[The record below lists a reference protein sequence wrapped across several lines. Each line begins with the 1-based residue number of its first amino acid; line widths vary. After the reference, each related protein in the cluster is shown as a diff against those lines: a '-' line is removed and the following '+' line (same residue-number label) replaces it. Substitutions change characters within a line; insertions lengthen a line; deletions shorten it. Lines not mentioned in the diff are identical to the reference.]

1 MSSGENFF
9 WQNGRTDRHIDDVM
23 GQTPATDVCPIW
35 YGTKEIP
42 LNIVPCIYTRCSDG
56 LECMWAIRKSF
67 TVCFANSTACIPSLS
82 KPTASSQTTQPYRH
96 AKSETSSLA
105 RENSFTAF
113 PLGQGSS
120 VAYSICSVMFYY
132 LVLWHLLCYFS
143 SLPWSA
149 HSLGRI
155 SSLLMFQ

>member
-1 MSSGENFF
+1 MDG
-9 WQNGRTDRHIDDVM
+9 QTDRQIDAVM
-23 GQTPATDVCPIW
+23 GPTNATYWYPIR

-42 LNIVPCIYTRCSDG
+42 LNIMPCNCTRYSVG
-56 LECMWAIRKSF
+56 LECMRAIRKAF

-82 KPTASSQTTQPYRH
+82 KPTASCQTTQPYRH

-113 PLGQGSS
+113 PLGHGSS

-132 LVLWHLLCYFS
+132 LVLWHLPCYFS

-155 SSLLMFQ
+155 SRLLMFQ